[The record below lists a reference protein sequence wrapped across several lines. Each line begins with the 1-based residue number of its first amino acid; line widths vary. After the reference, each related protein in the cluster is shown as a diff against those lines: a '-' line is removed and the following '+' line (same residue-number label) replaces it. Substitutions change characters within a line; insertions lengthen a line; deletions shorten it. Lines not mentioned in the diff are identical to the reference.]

1 MQKPL
6 SLTKRDCL
14 RSGSGV
20 VAGAGV
26 ASGAGALLPKSSPQS
41 AFALSSSS
49 ALLAKPTPQYL
60 CCFQFF

>member
-26 ASGAGALLPKSSPQS
+26 ASGAGAGVASGAGAVAGALLPKPSS
-41 AFALSSSS
+41 
-49 ALLAKPTPQYL
+49 
-60 CCFQFF
+60 